1 MPQTHIR
8 VGWVGGGWG
17 VGGGAGGSGRRV
29 SVMTIRAA
37 TFADERQIARIC
49 LLTGADGGDATGQF
63 TDDAVLADVFAV
75 PYLRGPGCVAL
86 VWDVEGQARGY
97 VLAAADTSA
106 FQAWFSNEWWP
117 SRRHR
122 EAHTPGDAW
131 LLPSAA
137 DPKRCL
143 NAAVADYPAHLHID
157 LLPDQQGKG
166 AGRRLIDAMC
176 EALRGSGVPG
186 VHLVASAANR
196 GALAFYPRVGFNE
209 IARDATTVTFARD
222 LV

>member
-1 MPQTHIR
+1 
-8 VGWVGGGWG
+8 
-17 VGGGAGGSGRRV
+17 
-29 SVMTIRAA
+29 MTIRAA
-37 TFADERQIARIC
+37 TRADERQIARIC
-49 LLTGADGGDATGQF
+49 LVTGADGGDATGLF

-75 PYLRGPGCVAL
+75 PYLHGPGCVAL
-86 VWDVEGQARGY
+86 VWDVEGTARGY
-97 VLAAADTSA
+97 VLAATDTAA

-122 EAHTPGDAW
+122 EARTPGDAW

-137 DPKRCL
+137 DPRRCL

-157 LLPDQQGKG
+157 LMPDQQGRG
-166 AGRRLIDAMC
+166 AGRRLIEAMC
-176 EALRGSGVPG
+176 EALRGAGVPG
-186 VHLVASAANR
+186 VHLVASAANT